1 MPVQQLAL
9 SAEDWSEVQAS
20 EDVLLSFAGQG
31 DLRAEGKVHDIDWS
45 LGRLNVS
52 VTPEQGVDL
61 TVRTPEAE
69 VSVVGTVFEVR
80 RDRLGT
86 TVSVERGKVSVS
98 CSEGEPML
106 LRADGVHTCLPTTAM
121 GLLNRA
127 LDLKSTD
134 PDAALKAIEMG
145 LERAE
150 SSDSDDLHYRAAE
163 IHREAG
169 RPEAALALS
178 LIHI

>member
-1 MPVQQLAL
+1 
-9 SAEDWSEVQAS
+9 
-20 EDVLLSFAGQG
+20 
-31 DLRAEGKVHDIDWS
+31 
-45 LGRLNVS
+45 
-52 VTPEQGVDL
+52 
-61 TVRTPEAE
+61 
-69 VSVVGTVFEVR
+69 
-80 RDRLGT
+80 
-86 TVSVERGKVSVS
+86 
-98 CSEGEPML
+98 
-106 LRADGVHTCLPTTAM
+106 M

-169 RPEAALALS
+169 RPEAALASAQAALGGDATYAREAHLLAAHQALTMGS
-178 LIHI
+178 CDSALPHLQWMAEQNHAAAEDLAALAQCVSKTDPAAERKWLEEAEARATDPGLKEKIRSRIDRLDR